1 MPKMFNRFLKN
12 MGFNE
17 SDKVVI
23 FHADDVGMCSSSV
36 SAFTQLMEMKALSSG
51 STMVPC
57 SWFPSIADY
66 CKTVPGTDLGVHTT
80 FTSEWSSYRW
90 RPLST
95 CDQSSGLIDA
105 DGYFPKT
112 VAQIQKTAVPAY
124 IEAELNMQVNK
135 ALESGVDVSHIDMHM
150 GAMLH
155 PNFLPAYVEAGVS
168 RGIPVLAYRMSREQ
182 LSKWNNPE
190 LADLIPK
197 IIESLEMRGF
207 PVIDNFYQTN
217 LSMPDSRLEELKQQI
232 KLLKPGLTHIIL
244 HPAEDTPELRDICP
258 DWSGRHADLEVLR
271 SKEFNKFVQNEG
283 IVRIGYRDLRDAMVL
298 TNKAF

>member
-1 MPKMFNRFLKN
+1 
-12 MGFNE
+12 MGFSE

-36 SAFTQLMEMKALSSG
+36 SAFTELMEMKALSSG
-51 STMVPC
+51 SAMVPC

-66 CKTVPGTDLGVHTT
+66 CKTVPETDLGVHTT

-95 CDQSSGLIDA
+95 CDQGSGLIDFE
-105 DGYFPKT
+105 GYFPKT
-112 VAQIQKTAVPAY
+112 VAQVQKSAIRSY
-124 IEAELNMQVNK
+124 IDAEVNMQVDK
-135 ALESGVDVSHIDMHM
+135 ALEAGVEVSHIDMHM

-155 PNFLPAYVEAGVS
+155 PNFLPAYIEAGVS

-190 LADLIPK
+190 LADQIPK
-197 IIESLEMRGF
+197 IIEALEMRGF
-207 PVIDNFYQTN
+207 PIIDNFYQTN
-217 LSMPDSRLEELKQQI
+217 LAKPVSRLEELKQQL
-232 KLLKPGLTHIIL
+232 KLLEPGLTHIIL

-258 DWSGRHADLEVLR
+258 DWSGRYADLEVLR
-271 SKEFNKFVQNEG
+271 SKEFNHFIQNEG
-283 IVRIGYRDLRDAMVL
+283 IIKIGYRDLRDSI
-298 TNKAF
+298 TSNKKTF